1 MSGLKTTQQR
11 GVTRLEKHSQ
21 VIQGE
26 KLRLCDQKW
35 FQRLLVWGL
44 LVVAWEILAV
54 ILGPFFLPRFSQV
67 FVGMF
72 AAFAN
77 GDLTTLASSLRQ
89 MFLGFGLA
97 AAVGIPVGLIMGRS
111 QWAEY
116 VLGIYVN
123 ALFVTSLEALLPFI
137 IILVGTDF
145 NFRVVV
151 VFLFAIFYIIIN
163 TAAGVRAIDPN
174 LFETAA
180 AFCTPRLKLFIKIVL
195 PAALPYVIAGLR
207 LGLGHA
213 VKGMVI
219 AELWVVVDTGRRLV
233 DLGFAR
239 KLPEYFA
246 LALWIVIFGALSNQ
260 ILLIFQKRLTPWGS
274 EIAGFTGNRKK

>member
-1 MSGLKTTQQR
+1 MRDQR
-11 GVTRLEKHSQ
+11 
-21 VIQGE
+21 
-26 KLRLCDQKW
+26 W
-35 FQRLLVWGL
+35 FQRLVVWGL
-44 LVVAWEILAV
+44 LVVAWEVLGV

-67 FVGMF
+67 FLSML

-77 GDLTTLASSLRQ
+77 GDMTTLASSLRQ

-97 AAVGIPVGLIMGRS
+97 AAVGIPVGLVMGRS
-111 QWAEY
+111 QWADY
-116 VLGIYVN
+116 VLGLYVN

-137 IILVGTDF
+137 IILVGTDLR
-145 NFRVVV
+145 FRVVV

-174 LFETAA
+174 LLETAD
-180 AFCTPRLKLFIKIVL
+180 AFCTPRLKLFTKIVL

-219 AELWVVVDTGRRLV
+219 AELWVIVDTGRRLV

-239 KLPEYFA
+239 HLPEYFA
-246 LALWIVIFGALSNQ
+246 LALWIVIFGAASNQ
-260 ILLIFQKRLTPWGS
+260 LLLIFQKRLTPWGS
-274 EIAGFTGNRKK
+274 DITGFHRE